1 MNNPNRPY
9 IYKTGGLY
17 LKVLLNNDL
26 IKLDNSCGSYS
37 FLQKLPPPK
46 NADYIIS
53 YSVDQEIE
61 IPVSRP
67 AFTGK
72 SFDNNL
78 IPYEWNVYE
87 FKEHFSLVIK
97 INDESSISL
106 VKADFNLYQKNISVS
121 LKLKSNA
128 HSLNLEPFF
137 QPFGPLLL
145 NYVTHFNH
153 GLLLHASG
161 VNDGQNG
168 YVFSAVSGTG
178 KSTMAGLWQQKG
190 AQIINDDRLVL
201 TPQDNKIIMTNTP
214 MPYYQD
220 VYKESEVSA
229 VFLLKQSKKNYI
241 KPLPGVIGI
250 TGLMSNCIQFLYN
263 KDMVRK
269 HLESITNITKKCP
282 VYEVGFKPTTEII
295 DIIRREFG
303 G

>member
-1 MNNPNRPY
+1 MNNPERSY

-17 LKVLLNNDL
+17 LKVLLKSDL
-26 IKLDNSCGSYS
+26 IKLDHSCGSYR
-37 FLQKLPPPK
+37 FLHKLPNK
-46 NADYIIS
+46 NSADYVVS

-61 IPVSRP
+61 IPVGRP

-72 SFDNNL
+72 SFDDNL

-87 FKEHFSLVIK
+87 YKGYFSLVIK

-106 VKADFNLYQKNISVS
+106 VKADFNLNEKNISVS
-121 LKLKSNA
+121 LKLKGNT

-161 VNDGQNG
+161 VNDGHNG

-178 KSTMAGLWQQKG
+178 KSTMAGLWQQMG
-190 AQIINDDRLVL
+190 AKIINDDRLVL
-201 TPQDNKIIMTNTP
+201 IPQDDRIIMTNTP

-220 VYKESEVSA
+220 IYKESKVSGI
-229 VFLLKQSKKNYI
+229 FLLKQSPTNYI
-241 KPLPGVIGI
+241 KPLPGISGI

-263 KDMVRK
+263 KEMVQK
-269 HLESITNITKKCP
+269 HLKSITNITKKCP
-282 VYEVGFKPTTEII
+282 VFELGFKPTTEIT

-303 G
+303 R